1 MCGINVYSCQDDD
14 WWNKLYTDSKKLVG
28 GINVL
33 QLVRSWWVGLMCYSQ
48 QEDCFLQLEDGGMD
62 CCFTVNKR

>member
-1 MCGINVYSCQDDD
+1 MWNKVYTVNKKLMCGINVYSCQDDD

-33 QLVRSWWVGLMCYSQ
+33 QLVRSWWVGLMCYS
-48 QEDCFLQLEDGGMD
+48 
-62 CCFTVNKR
+62 